1 MNSDFADLKR
11 IIGYAAST
19 LTCGVRRF
27 RSPLV
32 CVFGR
37 SIQLS
42 RREEFHVAMLDA
54 SLAISKASFRSH
66 IELREMIAD

>member
-1 MNSDFADLKR
+1 MDSDFANLER

-19 LTCGVRRF
+19 LTCGVRSN

-42 RREEFHVAMLDA
+42 GREEFHVAMLDEG
-54 SLAISKASFRSH
+54 LAISTASFRSD
-66 IELREMIAD
+66 IELRETIAD